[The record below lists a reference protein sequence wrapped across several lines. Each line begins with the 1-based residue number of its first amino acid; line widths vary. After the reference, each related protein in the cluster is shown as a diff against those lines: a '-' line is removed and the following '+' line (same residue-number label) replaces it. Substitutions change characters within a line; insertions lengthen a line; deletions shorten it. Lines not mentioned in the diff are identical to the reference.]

1 MERLYFDY
9 NASAPLAKGLMQ
21 KLKLWVEEDYKNPNS
36 AHSEGQKAKAVL
48 ESARKS
54 ISKHLNLRH
63 HDKLI
68 FNSGGTEGNNT
79 VIHAAHLQNPQKKVF
94 VLSRVEHSCV
104 YNYAQ
109 FLATRGVEL
118 RYIDVSRDGEIDFVQ
133 YESLLD
139 DNVFLVSVMLAQNET
154 GFVFPVKELAKMA
167 HAKGIL
173 FHSDVVCAMGKMPVD
188 FQDLDIDFLTFS
200 SHKFGALKGTGGLVV
215 RGDVKWVPYIYGGTQ
230 ELEKRAGTQNILGV
244 ASAAYALDQHLQDL
258 THDVPQFVQFREQL
272 KKTIQELYPQCVI
285 LESKN
290 HLPQTLSVA
299 FVGHSGN
306 LLLTNLD
313 LEGVAVSYGSACA
326 SGSLEISRVM
336 RELKLPLAESRSVLR
351 ISFGAGTTQ
360 VHIDQFAQ
368 RLQSVLQRMAV

>member
-9 NASAPLAKGLMQ
+9 NASAPLAQGLAQ
-21 KLKLWVEEDYKNPNS
+21 KLNSWLAEDYKNPNS
-36 AHSEGQKAKAVL
+36 AHGEGQKAKAVI
-48 ESARKS
+48 EAARKS

-79 VIHAAHLQNPQKKVF
+79 VLHAAHLQNPQKKVF
-94 VLSRVEHSCV
+94 VLTRVEHSCV

-109 FLATRGVEL
+109 FLATQGVEL
-118 RYIDVSRDGEIDFVQ
+118 RYIDVSRDGEIDLAA
-133 YESLLD
+133 YDALLD

-167 HAKGIL
+167 HAKGIA

-188 FQDLDIDFLTFS
+188 FQDLDVDYLTFS
-200 SHKFGALKGTGGLVV
+200 SHKFGALKGTGGLVM
-215 RGDVKWVPYIYGGTQ
+215 RGDVKCIPYIYGGTQ
-230 ELEKRAGTQNILGV
+230 ELEKRAGTQNVLGV
-244 ASAAYALDQHLQDL
+244 ASAAYALDHHMQALVQ
-258 THDVPQFVQFREQL
+258 DVPQFIKFRDQL
-272 KKTIQELYPQCVI
+272 KKTIQELYPQSVF

-299 FVGHSGN
+299 FVGLSGN
-306 LLLTNLD
+306 LLLTSLD

-326 SGSLEISRVM
+326 SGSLEISRVI
-336 RELKLPLAESRSVLR
+336 RELKLPLAESRSVVR
-351 ISFGAGTTQ
+351 ISFGSGTTGS
-360 VHIDQFAQ
+360 HIDQFGQ